1 MTSPREHILRQLL
14 LNSRR
19 AFLARVPVPSVAPGG
34 VLIRVNYSY
43 VSTGTE
49 LSSLRPDPGLSSS
62 ERSVAGAQAKAQLIA
77 KYVKAAAR
85 NPRLAMKRA
94 YQISEHAAVRA
105 QAALAKL
112 APKPSPGPLPAVGTW
127 TRSAA
132 AKFEPRGTG
141 FLVEAGGSPGHY
153 QVVSAEIPL
162 PEGKVPCIRV
172 RGQIAHGRFQIGALS
187 EGGVRWLGSREFGPG
202 AIDDTLVITSD
213 SSPAFSVVIA
223 AQEIPGSATFESI
236 EAQAIDGSEASAA
249 SDIDDIGFNIG
260 YSVAGEIVGLGAG
273 IEDLAIGDKVA
284 ACGAGLANH
293 AEFVSVPRN
302 LVVRVPEGVDL
313 MEASATTIG
322 SIALQGVRRARP
334 ELGERIAVI
343 GLGLIG
349 QLTAQLLKAAGCSVV
364 GLDLS
369 ADRVKRAMA
378 LGLTDGS
385 ANPESFR
392 QLVRDLTQGQG
403 VDAVLITAASKSDAI
418 LNLAM
423 EVARR
428 RARVVI
434 VGDIGLKA
442 ERAHFYRK
450 EIDLLMSTSYG
461 PGRYDAR
468 YEEQGIDYPLPY
480 VRWTLNRNMGAFLE
494 AIATG
499 RVSVR
504 RLTDR
509 VVPFEK
515 APEVYKELAESAAE
529 APLGVALEYSSTPA
543 ASADTALT
551 LGGHRKAPAAGPASY
566 ALVGAGGFGVSTLVP
581 QMDRL
586 KDLFFLRG
594 VVSRDAVRGGNFA
607 RANRVEIL
615 ASGLDEVLTRPEIS
629 LLVVATRHHEH
640 ADQVVK
646 CLDAGRAVFVEKP
659 LALTW
664 TELERVEASWA
675 RSDRKFLMVGFNRR
689 FAPAVAQLRE
699 ILKDRR
705 SPLVINYRLH
715 GGYIPLDH
723 WVQSAQGGGRNIG
736 EACHMYDLM
745 RSLAGATVTSIDATA
760 IRPGD
765 RPFARTDNFCATIGY
780 EDGSLGNLVYTAL
793 GPKAGLS
800 KERIEVFCDQES
812 YLIDDFKKLVRQSTG
827 EVLWE
832 SNEADKGH
840 GLELKA
846 TGECLKAGAGAPISA
861 AELFETSA
869 VALAVNDL
877 LLRDEGALLA

>member
-1 MTSPREHILRQLL
+1 
-14 LNSRR
+14 
-19 AFLARVPVPSVAPGG
+19 
-34 VLIRVNYSY
+34 
-43 VSTGTE
+43 
-49 LSSLRPDPGLSSS
+49 
-62 ERSVAGAQAKAQLIA
+62 VAGAQAKAQLIA
-77 KYVKAAAR
+77 KYLKAAAR
-85 NPRLAMKRA
+85 NPRLAVKRA

-105 QAALAKL
+105 QAAVASLVSSPAPAPPLAK
-112 APKPSPGPLPAVGTW
+112 VGTW
-127 TRSAA
+127 TQSAA
-132 AKFEPRGTG
+132 ARFEPRGGG
-141 FLVEAGGSPGHY
+141 FFIEAGGSAGHY

-162 PEGKVPCIRV
+162 PEGKVPCLRV
-172 RGQIAHGRFQIGALS
+172 RGQISAGRFQIGALS

-202 AIDDTLVITSD
+202 AVDDTLVITTD
-213 SSPAFSVVIA
+213 TSPAFSVVIA
-223 AQEIPGSATFESI
+223 AAEIPGSATFEAI
-236 EAQAIDGSEASAA
+236 EAQAIDRTEAQAA

-260 YSVAGEIVGLGAG
+260 YSVAGEVVAIGSG
-273 IEDLAIGDKVA
+273 IEDLAIGDRVA

-293 AEFVSVPRN
+293 AEFVNVPRN
-302 LVVRVPEGVDL
+302 LVVLVPKGVDL
-313 MEASATTIG
+313 VEASATTIG

-334 ELGERIAVI
+334 EMGERIAVI

-349 QLTAQLLKAAGCSVV
+349 QITAQLLKAAGCSVV

-369 ADRVKRAMA
+369 ANRVKRALD

-385 ANPESFR
+385 AEPEAFKR
-392 QLVRDLTQGQG
+392 LVRDITNGHG
-403 VDAVLITAASKSDAI
+403 VDAVVITAASKSDAI

-423 EVARR
+423 EIARR

-442 ERAHFYRK
+442 ERVHFYRK

-480 VRWTLNRNMGAFLE
+480 VRWTLNRNMAAFLD
-494 AIATG
+494 AVATG
-499 RVSVR
+499 RVSVK

-509 VVPFEK
+509 VVPFDQ
-515 APEVYKELAESAAE
+515 APEVYKELAESSAE
-529 APLGVALEYSSTPA
+529 APLGVALEYAATPTA
-543 ASADTALT
+543 AADKALV
-551 LGGHRKAPAAGPASY
+551 LGGHRKAPLDGPASY
-566 ALVGAGGFGVSTLVP
+566 ALVGAGGFGTATLVP

-607 RANRVEIL
+607 RSHRVEIL
-615 ASGLDEVLTRPEIS
+615 ATEIEAVLARPEIS

-646 CLDAGRAVFVEKP
+646 CLDASRAVFVEKP

-664 TELERVEASWA
+664 EELERVEAAYA
-675 RSDRKFLMVGFNRR
+675 RSSSKFLMVGFNRR
-689 FAPAVAQLRE
+689 FAPGVARLRE
-699 ILKDRR
+699 LLKDRR

-715 GGYIPLDH
+715 AGYIPLDH
-723 WVQSAQGGGRNIG
+723 WVHGAQGGGRNIG

-745 RSLAGATVTSIDATA
+745 RSLAGAAASSIDATA

-765 RPFARTDNFCATIGY
+765 QPFAKTDNFCATIGY
-780 EDGSLGNLVYTAL
+780 EDGSVGNLVYTAL
-793 GPKAGLS
+793 GPKSGLR

-812 YLIDDFKKLVRQSTG
+812 YLLDDFKKLTRQSTG

-832 SNEADKGH
+832 STEVDKGH

-846 TGECLKAGAGAPISA
+846 TGENLKAGMEAPIPA

-869 VALAVNDL
+869 VALTVNDL
-877 LLRDEGALLA
+877 LLRDEGAGLA